1 MAGWAIPAEI
11 ALINLYS
18 KGVKHMH
25 KVRSIL
31 VLFLLSLMHA
41 GVAHAQWVQTNGPY
55 GGMIISFAVSGTNLF
70 AGTDSGGV
78 FLSTNNG
85 TSWTVVNNG
94 LTNTD
99 VYALA
104 VSGTNLFAGTG
115 GGVFLSTNNG
125 TSWTE
130 VNNGL
135 TNTHVYTL
143 AVSGTNLFAG
153 TLGGGVWRR
162 PAVVRDDH

>member
-70 AGTDSGGV
+70 AGT
-78 FLSTNNG
+78 
-85 TSWTVVNNG
+85 
-94 LTNTD
+94 
-99 VYALA
+99 
-104 VSGTNLFAGTG
+104 G